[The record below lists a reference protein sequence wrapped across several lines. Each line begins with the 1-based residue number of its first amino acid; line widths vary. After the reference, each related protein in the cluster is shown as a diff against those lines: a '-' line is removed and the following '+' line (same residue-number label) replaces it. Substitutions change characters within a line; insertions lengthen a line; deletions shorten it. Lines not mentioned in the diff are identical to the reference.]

1 MSFLAYKESV
11 FDEIEEVLSRIDD
24 EEFAEFVRQCKN
36 ARRIMLIGKGR
47 VGLCLK
53 AFSMKLNSIG
63 KESCV
68 LDETTAFHMTGEDLL
83 ILGNMTGE
91 AGWADY
97 YIDLARAIGAPVL
110 YITSLDGRASKC
122 ADAVLH
128 IRARAY
134 GVSDDE
140 NYSSCQPMSS
150 TAEQCLWFALDAAAQ
165 LVDAPRETDDPGQL
179 FRCIMQE
186 IRKSVLA
193 VDETETERLIAEI
206 ENSKA
211 KCFFV
216 SGRSGFVL
224 KIFAMRLYHMGYTV
238 RICDETGWR
247 TPGEGDI
254 LIVCDD
260 PASHFP
266 TLTVQEACRAGC
278 TVFAVTRQ
286 RIPAVECAFS
296 LCIPGEEGSASG
308 NLLQNP
314 QAESF
319 SEESFQRSLYV
330 TLDYIVYKMMVLHNQ
345 AESDLAK
352 RHTNIP

>member
-1 MSFLAYKESV
+1 MSFSTYKESV
-11 FDEIEEVLSRIDD
+11 FDELEEVLARIDG
-24 EEFAEFVRQCKN
+24 EEFAEFVRLCKN

-47 VGLCLK
+47 IGLCLK
-53 AFSMKLNSIG
+53 AFSAKLNASG

-83 ILGNMTGE
+83 ILGNMTGA

-97 YIDLARAIGAPVL
+97 YIGLARSIGAPIL
-110 YITSLDGRASKC
+110 YVTSLDGKASKR
-122 ADAVLH
+122 ADAVFH

-134 GVSDDE
+134 DASDDE

-165 LVDAPRETDDPGQL
+165 LVGAPQETDEPEQL
-179 FRCIMQE
+179 FHRMMQE
-186 IRKSVLA
+186 IRKSVSA
-193 VDETETERLIAEI
+193 VDEMQTDRLIAEI
-206 ENSKA
+206 EKSKA
-211 KCFFV
+211 KCFCV

-224 KIFAMRLYHMGYTV
+224 KSFAMRLYHMGYTV
-238 RICDETGWR
+238 RICDETGWCA
-247 TPGEGDI
+247 PGEGDV

-260 PASHFP
+260 LAAQLP
-266 TLTVQEACRAGC
+266 TLNAQEACRAGC

-286 RIPAVECAFS
+286 RIPSEECALS
-296 LCIPGEEGSASG
+296 LYIPGAEESTSG
-308 NLLQNP
+308 KLPKNP
-314 QAESF
+314 QTEAF
-319 SEESFQRSLYV
+319 CEEAFQRALYV
-330 TLDYIVYKMMVLHNQ
+330 TLDYIVYKMMRLHNQ